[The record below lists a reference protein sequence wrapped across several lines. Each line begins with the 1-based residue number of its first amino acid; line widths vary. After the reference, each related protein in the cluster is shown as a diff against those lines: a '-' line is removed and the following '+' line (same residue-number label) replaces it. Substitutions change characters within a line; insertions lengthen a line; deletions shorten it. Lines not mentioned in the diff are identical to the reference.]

1 MLIVTLLLLTLTGAA
16 IFAAPLRCKA
26 WVALAFVVLFAL
38 GGATIAVG
46 ALTGILPQSGLSL
59 PTLLFGEESLRMD
72 PLSALF
78 TLLIAVG
85 SAAAALYAKGYV
97 DRYLDRKPAAH
108 ISLHYFAF
116 TLLSLSMMAVV
127 TAGGGYTFLFW
138 WELMTLSSFVLIL
151 FDAERKEVL
160 KAALTY
166 LVMMH
171 IGFFALLI
179 GFVTLQAA
187 EGSADFGALSAYFAA
202 HRPLPLLLLF
212 LAGFGMK
219 AGLFPMHVW
228 LPEAHPAAPSH
239 VSALMSGVMIKT
251 GVYGVL
257 RTVMYLP
264 AGEAL
269 TTAAV
274 VLLAAGIV
282 TGLWGVLF
290 AAMQNDIKRLLAY
303 SSIENV
309 GIIFIGIGI
318 ALLGRSA
325 GNGAVALCGMA
336 GALLHTLNHSFF
348 KSLLFFGAGNLYAEA
363 HTTTL
368 DRFGGAARQMPV
380 TAILFLAGTAA
391 ICALPPLNGFV
402 SEFIIYTGMFR
413 SIAEGQQVL
422 LAAAGVTALAL
433 IGGVALFA
441 FTKLYGIVFLGA
453 PRTHEVAEMHE
464 ADNYRIAAMALPAA
478 GILFIGLLPWTVL
491 PLFTQVAA
499 TLLPDLYAGKQLMAA
514 ELPLWAGLTQL
525 TFIAAVLIAATLLL
539 LWAKRRA
546 LRRRTVASGPTWG
559 CGFTAVTPRMQYT
572 GESFAE
578 GLESIVHPFTEEVVE
593 GKAIDKQEIFP
604 SAHDFDIRRK
614 DRIARLFSAW
624 WVESLRLLNARAM
637 RLRTG
642 KINHYILFALLFIVL
657 VFLCSIF
664 NIL

>member
-1 MLIVTLLLLTLTGAA
+1 MQLFYAPDLTTPRYTL
-16 IFAAPLRCKA
+16 
-26 WVALAFVVLFAL
+26 
-38 GGATIAVG
+38 
-46 ALTGILPQSGLSL
+46 
-59 PTLLFGEESLRMD
+59 GEEESKHCIRVLRLRRGDTLHLTDGRGTLYRCEITEEDARRCTVRVVERFPDYERMPYRLTMAVAPTKNIERFEWFLEKATEVGVSEIVPLLCERSERRALKIERAERVVVSAMKQSLKVFCPALR
-72 PLSALF
+72 PLTPLADLLAEPF
-78 TLLIAVG
+78 DGRRLIAHCDAPRMEKRHLFDTLRPHENLLVLIG
-85 SAAAALYAKGYV
+85 PEGDFSPADIDAAL
-97 DRYLDRKPAAH
+97 R
-108 ISLHYFAF
+108 
-116 TLLSLSMMAVV
+116 
-127 TAGGGYTFLFW
+127 
-138 WELMTLSSFVLIL
+138 
-151 FDAERKEVL
+151 
-160 KAALTY
+160 
-166 LVMMH
+166 
-171 IGFFALLI
+171 
-179 GFVTLQAA
+179 
-187 EGSADFGALSAYFAA
+187 
-202 HRPLPLLLLF
+202 
-212 LAGFGMK
+212 AGFGMK

-257 RTVMYLP
+257 RTAMYLP
-264 AGEAL
+264 AGETLA
-269 TTAAV
+269 TAGV
-274 VLLAAGIV
+274 ILLGAGIV
-282 TGLWGVLF
+282 TGLWGVLL

-309 GIIFIGIGI
+309 GIIFIAIGV

-325 GNGAVALCGMA
+325 GNDAVALCGMA

-363 HTTTL
+363 HTTAL
-368 DRFGGAARQMPV
+368 DRFGGVARQMPV

-433 IGGVALFA
+433 IGGLALFA

-491 PLFTQVAA
+491 PLLTKVAA
-499 TLLPDLYAGKQLMAA
+499 TLLPGLGAGRQPAA
-514 ELPLWAGLTQL
+514 ELPLWAGLTQITL
-525 TFIAAVLIAATLLL
+525 VAAVLIAATALLL
-539 LWAKRRA
+539 VAKRRA

-559 CGFTAVTPRMQYT
+559 CGFTAVNTRMQYT
-572 GESFAE
+572 GESFVE

-593 GKAIDKQEIFP
+593 GKAVDKQEIFP

-614 DRIARLFSAW
+614 DRVARLFSAW
-624 WVESLRLLNARAM
+624 WVESLRLLNARVM

-657 VFLCSIF
+657 VFLCSIL
-664 NIL
+664 NLL

>member
-1 MLIVTLLLLTLTGAA
+1 MLIATLILLTLTGAA

-38 GGATIAVG
+38 GGTAAAVG
-46 ALTGILPQSGLSL
+46 ALAGILPPAGLSL

-72 PLSALF
+72 ALSALF
-78 TLLIAVG
+78 TLLVAAG
-85 SAAAALYAKGYV
+85 SVASALYAKGYV

-116 TLLSLSMMAVV
+116 TLLSLSMTAVV
-127 TAGGGYTFLFW
+127 TASGGYTFLFW

-171 IGFFALLI
+171 LGFFALLI
-179 GFVTLQAA
+179 GFVVLQAA
-187 EGSADFGALSAYFAA
+187 EGSADFGALASYFAA
-202 HRPLPLLLLF
+202 HRPLPLLLVF

-257 RTVMYLP
+257 RTAMYLP
-264 AGEAL
+264 AGETLA
-269 TTAAV
+269 TAGV
-274 VLLAAGIV
+274 ILLGAGIV
-282 TGLWGVLF
+282 TGLWGVLL

-309 GIIFIGIGI
+309 GIIFIAIGV

-325 GNGAVALCGMA
+325 GNDTVALCGMA

-363 HTTTL
+363 HTTAL
-368 DRFGGAARQMPV
+368 DRFGGVARQMPV

-433 IGGVALFA
+433 IGGLALFA

-464 ADNYRIAAMALPAA
+464 ADNYRIAAMALPRRRH
-478 GILFIGLLPWTVL
+478 
-491 PLFTQVAA
+491 PLHRA
-499 TLLPDLYAGKQLMAA
+499 
-514 ELPLWAGLTQL
+514 
-525 TFIAAVLIAATLLL
+525 AAVDGTAA
-539 LWAKRRA
+539 ADEGSRDAAARP
-546 LRRRTVASGPTWG
+546 RRRPATGG
-559 CGFTAVTPRMQYT
+559 RTAVVGGPHADHARRSRADRRDRAAARRQTARPAPPHRRVGADVGLRLHSRMQYT
-572 GESFAE
+572 GESFVE

-593 GKAIDKQEIFP
+593 GKAVDKQEIFP

-614 DRIARLFSAW
+614 DRVARLFSAW
-624 WVESLRLLNARAM
+624 WVESLRLLNARVM

-657 VFLCSIF
+657 VFLCSIL
-664 NIL
+664 NLL

>member
-1 MLIVTLLLLTLTGAA
+1 MLIATLILLTLTGAA

-38 GGATIAVG
+38 GGTAAAVG
-46 ALTGILPQSGLSL
+46 ALAGILPPAGLSL
-59 PTLLFGEESLRMD
+59 PPLLFGEESLRMD
-72 PLSALF
+72 ALSALF
-78 TLLIAVG
+78 TLLVAAG
-85 SAAAALYAKGYV
+85 SVAAALYAKGYV

-116 TLLSLSMMAVV
+116 TLLSLSMTAVV
-127 TAGGGYTFLFW
+127 TASGGYTFLFW

-171 IGFFALLI
+171 LGFFALLI
-179 GFVTLQAA
+179 GFVVLQAA
-187 EGSADFGALSAYFAA
+187 KGSADFGALAGYFAA
-202 HRPLPLLLLF
+202 HRPLPLLLVF

-257 RTVMYLP
+257 RTAMYLP
-264 AGEAL
+264 AGETLA
-269 TTAAV
+269 TAGV
-274 VLLAAGIV
+274 ILLGAGIV
-282 TGLWGVLF
+282 TGLWGVLL

-309 GIIFIGIGI
+309 GIIFIAIGV

-325 GNGAVALCGMA
+325 GNDAVALCGMA

-348 KSLLFFGAGNLYAEA
+348 KSLLFFGAGNLYAET
-363 HTTTL
+363 HTTAL
-368 DRFGGAARQMPV
+368 DRFGGVARQMPV

-433 IGGVALFA
+433 IGGLALFA
-441 FTKLYGIVFLGA
+441 FTKLYGTVFLGS
-453 PRTHEVAEMHE
+453 PRTHEVAESSE
-464 ADNYRIAAMALPAA
+464 ADTFRIAAMALPLA
-478 GILFIGLLPWTVL
+478 GILFVGLFPRAAVS
-491 PLFTQVAA
+491 AA
-499 TLLPDLYAGKQLMAA
+499 TRAAGFFLRTPADAADWLLSPPLAAAGRTA
-514 ELPLWAGLTQL
+514 W
-525 TFIAAVLIAATLLL
+525 ILIAVVCLL
-539 LWAKRRA
+539 LW
-546 LRRRTVASGPTWG
+546 LRRRTLRTRTVAKGPTWG
-559 CGFTAVTPRMQYT
+559 CGFTAPNVRMQYT
-572 GESFAE
+572 GESFSE
-578 GLESIVHPFTEEVVE
+578 GLQSIATSLTQNSGQGSPV
-593 GKAIDKQEIFP
+593 GKGEIFP
-604 SAHDFDIRRK
+604 AAHSFDIGHR
-614 DRIARLFSAW
+614 DRIGRLFAAW
-624 WVESLRLLNARAM
+624 WVELLRVINQRVM

-642 KINHYILFALLFIVL
+642 KINHYILFALAFLGL
-657 VFLCSIF
+657 VFLLSVF
-664 NIL
+664 NAI

>member
-1 MLIVTLLLLTLTGAA
+1 MLIATLILLTLTGAA

-38 GGATIAVG
+38 GGTAAAVG
-46 ALTGILPQSGLSL
+46 ALAGILPPAGLSL

-72 PLSALF
+72 ALSALF
-78 TLLIAVG
+78 TLLVAAG
-85 SAAAALYAKGYV
+85 SVAAALYAKGYV

-116 TLLSLSMMAVV
+116 TLLSLSMTAVV
-127 TAGGGYTFLFW
+127 TASGGYTFLFW

-171 IGFFALLI
+171 LGFFALLI
-179 GFVTLQAA
+179 GFVVLQAA
-187 EGSADFGALSAYFAA
+187 EGSADFGALAGYFAA
-202 HRPLPLLLLF
+202 HRPLPLLLVF

-257 RTVMYLP
+257 RTAMYLP
-264 AGEAL
+264 AGETLA
-269 TTAAV
+269 TAGV
-274 VLLAAGIV
+274 ILLGAGIV
-282 TGLWGVLF
+282 TGLWGVLL

-309 GIIFIGIGI
+309 GIIFIAIG
-318 ALLGRSA
+318 
-325 GNGAVALCGMA
+325 V
-336 GALLHTLNHSFF
+336 
-348 KSLLFFGAGNLYAEA
+348 GNLYAEA
-363 HTTTL
+363 HTTAL
-368 DRFGGAARQMPV
+368 DRFGGVARQMPV

-391 ICALPPLNGFV
+391 ICALPPLNGFI

-433 IGGVALFA
+433 IGGLALFA

-491 PLFTQVAA
+491 PLLTKVAT
-499 TLLPDLYAGKQLMAA
+499 TLLPGLGAGRQPAA
-514 ELPLWAGLTQL
+514 ELPLWAGLTQITL
-525 TFIAAVLIAATLLL
+525 VAAVLIAATALLL
-539 LWAKRRA
+539 VAKRRA

-559 CGFTAVTPRMQYT
+559 CGFTAVNTRMQYT
-572 GESFAE
+572 GESFVE

-593 GKAIDKQEIFP
+593 GKAVDKQEIFP

-614 DRIARLFSAW
+614 DRVARLFSAW
-624 WVESLRLLNARAM
+624 WVESLRLLNARVM

-657 VFLCSIF
+657 VFLCSIL
-664 NIL
+664 NLL

>member
-1 MLIVTLLLLTLTGAA
+1 M
-16 IFAAPLRCKA
+16 
-26 WVALAFVVLFAL
+26 VL
-38 GGATIAVG
+38 
-46 ALTGILPQSGLSL
+46 SGPVWSV
-59 PTLLFGEESLRMD
+59 PGTLFGGDTGSMD
-72 PLSALF
+72 GLSALF
-78 TLLIAVG
+78 VVIISVGAV
-85 SAAAALYAKGYV
+85 AAVLYSRGY
-97 DRYLDRKPAAH
+97 LAHCLAEKSPAH
-108 ISLHYFAF
+108 ISLHYTALVAMFYAM
-116 TLLSLSMMAVV
+116 LGVVLSD
-127 TAGGGYTFLFW
+127 GGFSFLFF
-138 WELMTLSSFVLIL
+138 WELMTVASFLLIL
-151 FDAERKEVL
+151 FDAQRREVRR
-160 KAALTY
+160 AALSY
-166 LVMMH
+166 LIMMH
-171 IGFFALLI
+171 IGFVLLVI
-179 GFVTLQAA
+179 GFVRLDAA
-187 EGSADFGALSAYFAA
+187 CGAATFGALGDYF
-202 HRPLPLLLLF
+202 RTQPGLPLLLVF

-257 RTVMYLP
+257 RTAMYLP
-264 AGEAL
+264 AGETLA
-269 TTAAV
+269 TAGV
-274 VLLAAGIV
+274 ILLGAGIV
-282 TGLWGVLF
+282 TGLWGVLL

-309 GIIFIGIGI
+309 GIIFIAIGV

-325 GNGAVALCGMA
+325 GNDTVALCGMA

-363 HTTTL
+363 HTTAL
-368 DRFGGAARQMPV
+368 DRFGGVARQMPV

-433 IGGVALFA
+433 IGGLALFA

-491 PLFTQVAA
+491 PLLTKVAA
-499 TLLPDLYAGKQLMAA
+499 TLLPGLGAGRQPAA
-514 ELPLWAGLTQL
+514 ELPLWAGLTQITL
-525 TFIAAVLIAATLLL
+525 VAAVLIAATALLL
-539 LWAKRRA
+539 VAKRRA

-559 CGFTAVTPRMQYT
+559 CGFTAVNTRMQYT
-572 GESFAE
+572 GESFVE

-593 GKAIDKQEIFP
+593 GKAVDKQEIFP

-614 DRIARLFSAW
+614 DRVARLFSAW
-624 WVESLRLLNARAM
+624 WVESLRLLNARVM

-657 VFLCSIF
+657 IFLCSIL
-664 NIL
+664 NLL

>member
-1 MLIVTLLLLTLTGAA
+1 
-16 IFAAPLRCKA
+16 
-26 WVALAFVVLFAL
+26 
-38 GGATIAVG
+38 
-46 ALTGILPQSGLSL
+46 
-59 PTLLFGEESLRMD
+59 
-72 PLSALF
+72 
-78 TLLIAVG
+78 
-85 SAAAALYAKGYV
+85 
-97 DRYLDRKPAAH
+97 
-108 ISLHYFAF
+108 
-116 TLLSLSMMAVV
+116 
-127 TAGGGYTFLFW
+127 
-138 WELMTLSSFVLIL
+138 
-151 FDAERKEVL
+151 
-160 KAALTY
+160 
-166 LVMMH
+166 
-171 IGFFALLI
+171 
-179 GFVTLQAA
+179 
-187 EGSADFGALSAYFAA
+187 
-202 HRPLPLLLLF
+202 
-212 LAGFGMK
+212 
-219 AGLFPMHVW
+219 MHVW

-257 RTVMYLP
+257 RTAMYLP
-264 AGEAL
+264 AGETLA
-269 TTAAV
+269 TAGV
-274 VLLAAGIV
+274 ILLGAGIV
-282 TGLWGVLF
+282 TGLWGVLL
-290 AAMQNDIKRLLAY
+290 AAMQNDVKRLLAY

-309 GIIFIGIGI
+309 GIIFIAIGV

-325 GNGAVALCGMA
+325 GNDAVALCGMA

-363 HTTTL
+363 HTTAL
-368 DRFGGAARQMPV
+368 DRFGGVARQMPV

-433 IGGVALFA
+433 IGGLALFA

-491 PLFTQVAA
+491 PLLTKVAA
-499 TLLPDLYAGKQLMAA
+499 TLLPGLGAGRQPAA
-514 ELPLWAGLTQL
+514 ELPLWAGLTQITL
-525 TFIAAVLIAATLLL
+525 VAAVLIAATALLL
-539 LWAKRRA
+539 VAKRRA

-559 CGFTAVTPRMQYT
+559 CGFTAVNTRMQYT
-572 GESFAE
+572 GESFVE

-593 GKAIDKQEIFP
+593 GKAVDKQEIFP

-614 DRIARLFSAW
+614 DRVARLFSAW
-624 WVESLRLLNARAM
+624 WVESLRLLNARVM

-657 VFLCSIF
+657 VFLCSIL
-664 NIL
+664 NLL

>member
-1 MLIVTLLLLTLTGAA
+1 MLIATLILLTLTGAA

-38 GGATIAVG
+38 GGTAAAVG
-46 ALTGILPQSGLSL
+46 ALAGILPPAGLSL

-72 PLSALF
+72 ALSALF
-78 TLLIAVG
+78 TLLVAAG
-85 SAAAALYAKGYV
+85 SVASALYAKGYV

-116 TLLSLSMMAVV
+116 TLLSLSMTAVV
-127 TAGGGYTFLFW
+127 TASGGYTFLFW

-171 IGFFALLI
+171 LGFFALLI
-179 GFVTLQAA
+179 GFVVLQAA
-187 EGSADFGALSAYFAA
+187 EGSADFGALASYFAA
-202 HRPLPLLLLF
+202 HRPLPLLLVF

-257 RTVMYLP
+257 RTAMYLP
-264 AGEAL
+264 AGETLA
-269 TTAAV
+269 TAGV
-274 VLLAAGIV
+274 ILLGAGIV
-282 TGLWGVLF
+282 TGLWGVLL

-309 GIIFIGIGI
+309 GIIFIAIGV
-318 ALLGRSA
+318 ALLGRS
-325 GNGAVALCGMA
+325 
-336 GALLHTLNHSFF
+336 
-348 KSLLFFGAGNLYAEA
+348 AGNLYAEA
-363 HTTTL
+363 HTTAL
-368 DRFGGAARQMPV
+368 DRFGGVARQMPV

-433 IGGVALFA
+433 IGGLALFA

-491 PLFTQVAA
+491 PLLTKVAA
-499 TLLPDLYAGKQLMAA
+499 TLLPGLGAGRQPAA
-514 ELPLWAGLTQL
+514 ELPLWAGLTQITL
-525 TFIAAVLIAATLLL
+525 VAAVLIAATALLL
-539 LWAKRRA
+539 VAKRRA

-559 CGFTAVTPRMQYT
+559 CGFTAVNTRMQYT
-572 GESFAE
+572 GESFVE

-593 GKAIDKQEIFP
+593 GKAVDKQEIFP

-614 DRIARLFSAW
+614 DRVARLFSAW
-624 WVESLRLLNARAM
+624 WVESLRLLNARVM

-657 VFLCSIF
+657 VFLCSIL
-664 NIL
+664 NLL

>member
-1 MLIVTLLLLTLTGAA
+1 MFFLCTLLALAA
-16 IFAAPLRCKA
+16 VTAILFAAPLRCKA
-26 WVALAFVVLFAL
+26 PSALA
-38 GGATIAVG
+38 IVG
-46 ALTGILPQSGLSL
+46 AGALWGCTQAVATLAGVPERLLWLLPG
-59 PTLLFGEESLRMD
+59 TLFGGDSGSMD
-72 PLSALF
+72 SLSALF
-78 TLLIAVG
+78 VLIVSVG
-85 SAAAALYAKGYV
+85 SLAATAYSRGYLA
-97 DRYLDRKPAAH
+97 RYLPLKSPAH
-108 ISLHYFAF
+108 ISLHYTALVVLFYAM
-116 TLLSLSMMAVV
+116 LGVVLSD
-127 TAGGGYTFLFW
+127 GGYSFLFF
-138 WELMTLSSFVLIL
+138 WELMTVASFLLIL
-151 FDAERKEVL
+151 FDAERREVRR
-160 KAALTY
+160 AALSY
-166 LVMMH
+166 LIMMH
-171 IGFFALLI
+171 IGFVLLVV
-179 GFVTLQAA
+179 GFVRLEAVT
-187 EGSADFGALSAYFAA
+187 GSAAFGALAEYFRTQPA
-202 HRPLPLLLLF
+202 LPLFAVF

-257 RTVMYLP
+257 RTAMYLP
-264 AGEAL
+264 AGETLA
-269 TTAAV
+269 TAGV
-274 VLLAAGIV
+274 ILLGAGIV
-282 TGLWGVLF
+282 TGLWGVLL

-309 GIIFIGIGI
+309 GIIFIAIGV

-325 GNGAVALCGMA
+325 GNDAVALCGMA

-363 HTTTL
+363 HTTAL
-368 DRFGGAARQMPV
+368 DRFGGVARQMPV

-433 IGGVALFA
+433 IGGLALFA

-491 PLFTQVAA
+491 PLLTKVAA
-499 TLLPDLYAGKQLMAA
+499 TLLPGLGAGRQPAA
-514 ELPLWAGLTQL
+514 ELPLWAGLTQITL
-525 TFIAAVLIAATLLL
+525 VAAVLIAATALLL
-539 LWAKRRA
+539 VAKRRA

-559 CGFTAVTPRMQYT
+559 CGFTAVNTRMQYT
-572 GESFAE
+572 GESFVE

-593 GKAIDKQEIFP
+593 GKAVDKQEIFP

-614 DRIARLFSAW
+614 DRVARLFSAW
-624 WVESLRLLNARAM
+624 WVESLRLLNARVM

-657 VFLCSIF
+657 VFLCSIL
-664 NIL
+664 NLL